1 MFSYRRQRGL
11 TLLGFIIVLAVVG
24 FFAFLGMKIG
34 PAYLSYYNVLT
45 AMKGVAAEP
54 DVGRWTAAEVK
65 IALNKRL
72 FLNYVNDKHVS
83 LKNFEV
89 KKVGGEQ
96 TLRVFY
102 EVREDLFYNLDYV
115 ATFDKTV
122 KLTSSGKLD

>member
-34 PAYLSYYNVLT
+34 PAYLEYYNVWT
-45 AMKGVAAEP
+45 AMKGVASEP
-54 DVGRWTAAEVK
+54 GVGGWTAAEIK
-65 IALNKRL
+65 TSLNKRL
-72 FLNYVNDKHVS
+72 FINYINDKHVT

-89 KKVGGEQ
+89 KKMGGEQ

-115 ATFDKTV
+115 ATFDKTIT
-122 KLTSSGKLD
+122 LTRSGKIN